1 MTFTFTFSLPE
12 PPIPPDHLV
21 DLLNSNALPSSI
33 ESRHTISYI
42 DELESQISMLDKAT
56 EPIQLRRAELMQTIK
71 TYKAIL
77 SPIRCIP
84 FEILG
89 EIFYLVVWETF
100 HSYPRLPVTQHAPW
114 LFTRVSRRWSAVAL
128 GTPKL
133 WSMILVDEGY
143 RGQLPLTELCL
154 ARSRNVPLNVKILY
168 RRQHNAHVVEVL
180 DVLLSLSD
188 RWRTAEL
195 MVESLSATTCKLLQR
210 LTRIHGLSNLKT
222 LVIDLDTPDQD
233 SGLDAAFWNIFAVAP
248 QLTSLEACF
257 WDDRSLR
264 RAPFSFPWHQL
275 TRVRTTAASNT
286 QALSLL
292 GKLPNIVECKIGF
305 DKLKVLSAHSRVIH
319 LPYLRTLVLQLQ
331 DDSGDGLVEYKKHT
345 SLLDFLE
352 TPRLQSLTTHE
363 IADEDDVTSLITR
376 SDCAATLTSFRF
388 HLSSIDQEKVLEL
401 VLETLPHLT
410 LLRVE
415 DFDGGLLPRTP
426 MEEPAFVRVF
436 VEEWVAGQAA
446 SPLRQSLHVRLVD
459 GQLEDGKVRLSTFAD
474 DSLFITVSST
484 PHWPSVIADDF
495 HYVDDRISS
504 RYSSQSDDVE

>member
-42 DELESQISMLDKAT
+42 DELESQVSMLDKAM
-56 EPIQLRRAELMQTIK
+56 EPIQLRRAELMQTVK
-71 TYKAIL
+71 TYKSIL

-89 EIFYLVVWETF
+89 EIFSLVVRETF
-100 HSYPRLPVTQHAPW
+100 RKYARLPVTQHAPW
-114 LFTRVSRRWSAVAL
+114 LFTRVSRYWSAVAL
-128 GTPKL
+128 GTPAL
-133 WSMILVDEGY
+133 WSMIFVDEGY

-168 RRQHNAHVVEVL
+168 NRQHNAHVVEVL

-195 MVESLSATTCKLLQR
+195 IVDSFSATTCKLLQR
-210 LTRIHGLSNLKT
+210 LTRINGLSSLKT

-233 SGLDAAFWNIFAVAP
+233 S
-248 QLTSLEACF
+248 ACF

-275 TRVRTTAASNT
+275 TRVRTTTASNI

-305 DKLKVLSAHSRVIH
+305 EKIKVLPAHSRVIH
-319 LPYLRTLVLQLQ
+319 LPYLRTLVLQLE
-331 DDSGDGLVEYKKHT
+331 DHSGDGLVEYEKHT

-352 TPRLQSLTTHE
+352 TPCLQSLTTHE

-426 MEEPAFVRVF
+426 MEVPAFVRVF
-436 VEEWVAGQAA
+436 VEDWVAGQAA

-459 GQLEDGKVRLSTFAD
+459 GQLDDGKARLSSFAD

-484 PHWPSVIADDF
+484 PHWPSVIADGF

-504 RYSSQSDDVE
+504 RISSQSDDVEC